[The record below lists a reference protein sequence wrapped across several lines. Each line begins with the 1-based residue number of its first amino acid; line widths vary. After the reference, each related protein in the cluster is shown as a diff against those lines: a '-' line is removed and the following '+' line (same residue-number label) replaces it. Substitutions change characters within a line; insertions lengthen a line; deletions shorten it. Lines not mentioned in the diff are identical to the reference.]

1 MHGRQHYELVS
12 WRMADAGLN
21 YRRFFAVNSLA
32 AVRVE
37 EPEWFTKSH
46 SVIAEWFAEG
56 QVDGLRVDHP
66 DGLRDPVGYLEDLAA
81 LTDHAYVLVEKIL
94 EPGEELPRTGP
105 PPAPRATT
113 CSRCWTGCSPTPPAR
128 SR

>member
-37 EPEWFTKSH
+37 EPECSTSRTPR
-46 SVIAEWFAEG
+46 SLSWFAEG
-56 QVDGLRVDHP
+56 HVDGLRVDHP
-66 DGLRDPVGYLEDLAA
+66 DGLRDPAA
-81 LTDHAYVLVEKIL
+81 TSRIW
-94 EPGEELPRTGP
+94 PR
-105 PPAPRATT
+105 
-113 CSRCWTGCSPTPPAR
+113 
-128 SR
+128 